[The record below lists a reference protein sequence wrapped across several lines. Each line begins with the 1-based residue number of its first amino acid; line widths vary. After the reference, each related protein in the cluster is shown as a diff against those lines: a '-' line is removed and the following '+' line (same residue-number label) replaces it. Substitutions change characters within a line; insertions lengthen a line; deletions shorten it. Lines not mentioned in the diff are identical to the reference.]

1 MRYNYINESG
11 IMNKNKHRKI
21 RYVGRHSSYKDMN
34 LLAKRNLIEKRLRRI
49 TIFTL
54 FLVVFSCLF
63 IGYQKLF
70 LPKIEL
76 KGSSVVE
83 VSYLGQYKE
92 AGFLSNYRNKD
103 ISSLVKVK
111 GHVNSAKLGEY
122 IIEYSVKYKGHTVH
136 KTRTVRVVDDEK
148 PEITFLNNEKDTL
161 YICPNGKY
169 LFDDYKAIDNYD
181 GDITDKVQVKRI
193 GNKYRYFVTDSFGNS
208 NVVERVSFYQD
219 ISKPTVTLDSS
230 LNITLTV
237 GDKFN
242 DSNYSVSDNCDH
254 NVSVKIDGNVD
265 TNTTGTYYR
274 NYVATDEAG
283 NITKV
288 TQRIDVLEPR
298 KNGVI
303 YLTFDDGPRSGT
315 TDIILNILK
324 EEGVKATFFVTNS
337 GPDDLIKRAYNEG
350 HTIGLHTAS
359 HDYSVV
365 YASVDSYFS
374 DLEMVSSRVERI
386 TGEKSKII
394 RFPGGSSN
402 TISRR
407 YSPGIMSTL
416 TTEVLNR
423 GYRYYDWNIDSR
435 DAEGGRYNADDIY
448 QFVTSSLSHDK
459 VNMVLMHD
467 IKVTTKDCLR
477 KIIQY
482 GKANGYTFEAIS
494 PYTDM
499 VTQRVNN

>member
-1 MRYNYINESG
+1 M
-11 IMNKNKHRKI
+11 
-21 RYVGRHSSYKDMN
+21 
-34 LLAKRNLIEKRLRRI
+34 
-49 TIFTL
+49 
-54 FLVVFSCLF
+54 
-63 IGYQKLF
+63 
-70 LPKIEL
+70 
-76 KGSSVVE
+76 
-83 VSYLGQYKE
+83 
-92 AGFLSNYRNKD
+92 
-103 ISSLVKVK
+103 
-111 GHVNSAKLGEY
+111 
-122 IIEYSVKYKGHTVH
+122 
-136 KTRTVRVVDDEK
+136 
-148 PEITFLNNEKDTL
+148 
-161 YICPNGKY
+161 
-169 LFDDYKAIDNYD
+169 
-181 GDITDKVQVKRI
+181 
-193 GNKYRYFVTDSFGNS
+193 
-208 NVVERVSFYQD
+208 
-219 ISKPTVTLDSS
+219 
-230 LNITLTV
+230 
-237 GDKFN
+237 
-242 DSNYSVSDNCDH
+242 
-254 NVSVKIDGNVD
+254 
-265 TNTTGTYYR
+265 
-274 NYVATDEAG
+274 
-283 NITKV
+283 
-288 TQRIDVLEPR
+288 
-298 KNGVI
+298 
-303 YLTFDDGPRSGT
+303 
-315 TDIILNILK
+315 
-324 EEGVKATFFVTNS
+324 
-337 GPDDLIKRAYNEG
+337 IKRAYNEG